1 MVVTETEVKRL
12 LEAGVHFGHR
22 TDKWNPKMK
31 QFIFGPRNGIY
42 IIDLSK
48 TAEQVRKAT
57 DFLREASAKGG
68 RVLFVGTKKP
78 AQEVVKELAERT
90 GSHYV
95 TGRWLG
101 GTLTNLTTI
110 RRSVARLKSIETKE
124 TSGAMDLLPKKESA
138 ALRREKAKLYRNLA
152 GVLEMDKI
160 PAAMIVVDM
169 PREEIAVKEARRL
182 RIPVI
187 ALADTNADPDQA
199 DIPVPCNDD
208 AIRSIRAVM
217 EPMAEAIEEGRRR
230 GSTETQDKKEK
241 EKDKEKAKER
251 TPKVKEAAL
260 TA

>member
-110 RRSVARLKSIETKE
+110 RRSVARLKSIETK
-124 TSGAMDLLPKKESA
+124 
-138 ALRREKAKLYRNLA
+138 
-152 GVLEMDKI
+152 
-160 PAAMIVVDM
+160 
-169 PREEIAVKEARRL
+169 
-182 RIPVI
+182 
-187 ALADTNADPDQA
+187 
-199 DIPVPCNDD
+199 
-208 AIRSIRAVM
+208 
-217 EPMAEAIEEGRRR
+217 
-230 GSTETQDKKEK
+230 
-241 EKDKEKAKER
+241 
-251 TPKVKEAAL
+251 
-260 TA
+260 